1 MLVSNRL
8 KRKAA
13 LMIVVELVFL
23 ALLGVLLTN
32 MQTELSLGDQRE
44 SIGEKLSEMDELL
57 QAADA
62 SGVEITAAFD
72 EENQGKVGSV
82 AFMYQNG
89 VLSGYTRANMQ
100 LARDLLE
107 VDNVLILDA
116 QGHTLAQAGSS
127 PADFTRSR
135 YNQLRTVFDDGEPSA
150 AFEVENGDVCY
161 RYYGARIDDTAMV
174 VVEKDNATLEHRLE
188 SSATLA
194 SALDNVTVGLD
205 GFSFAISAKDYTFL
219 YYPEETVIG
228 QDAIGAGIS
237 VASLEDGSFGWMTVN
252 GQRFYSGV
260 TRVEDVYIL
269 CAVPSEEIY
278 ASCSTTVT
286 IILFAVFAVLT
297 LVITYAFFIIGDR
310 SANEEKKRLAG
321 KVCFGSTVARKIG
334 TVSAIGLVIILIV
347 SFYMQTIYALS
358 RQSMSNSQR
367 LMEVEQRIDQYEAER
382 AELAEEY
389 DALYLNK
396 ARIAA
401 YIIASNPELANRDSL
416 AELSGIL
423 ALESVNVFDQ
433 SGVQIATNSPYTR
446 FTVSDDPEDQ
456 SYEFNKLLLGVDS
469 LVQEAQPDDVSGEF
483 HQYIG
488 VTLRDEENN
497 PDGFVQISVI
507 PSRLEATE
515 NSLEIG
521 NILSGIR
528 MGNGGVIFA
537 VSKADATI
545 AYHPNQRYIGRDAI
559 DYGLTEEQLI
569 DGYTGYITFGNDQ
582 YFASTLETDE
592 HIVFAA
598 TPESAVGS
606 ARLPVT
612 LVAGAASLVALL
624 IVILML
630 CIFRDVPEKAP
641 KAEKARKKYGAAM
654 VDVVMPDGSV
664 KKTESV
670 SSRWRNSFIQ
680 WQEKTPEQKL
690 MSVLR
695 GLLGVF
701 AVLICLAVLMREE
714 IFDSNSVF
722 LFVLDGQW
730 AHGLNIFAVTGSV
743 LIICVASVIAMI
755 LQKILTVMA
764 RTFGAKGET
773 VCRLLKS
780 LVKYVSVIV
789 MLYYCLALL
798 GIDTA
803 TLLASAGILTLI
815 VGLGAQTLVSD
826 ILAGLFIIFE
836 GEFQVGDIVTV
847 GDWTGTVV
855 EIGVRTTKI
864 RDGNQNIKVISNSN
878 VSGIINKT
886 RDYSFTSVDVGIEY
900 SESLERVENILEKEF
915 PNIRARLP
923 KIIDGPFYK
932 GVVALAD
939 NSVILR
945 VVVMCAEGDCGQMQ
959 RDLNRE
965 MKLIF
970 DKYNINIPF
979 PQVVVNQPSVSR
991 KATASEKEQARKFA
1005 EKQRE
1010 LSENIMVE
1018 EEEEER

>member
-1 MLVSNRL
+1 
-8 KRKAA
+8 
-13 LMIVVELVFL
+13 MIVVELVIL

-32 MQTELSLGDQRE
+32 IQVELSLGDQRE
-44 SIGEKLSEMDELL
+44 SIAEKLGEMEGLL

-62 SGVEITAAFD
+62 SGEEITSAFD
-72 EENQGKVGSV
+72 EENRGKVGSL

-89 VLSGYTRANMQ
+89 VLTGYTRANMQ
-100 LARDLLE
+100 AARDLLE

-116 QGHTLAQAGSS
+116 EGRILTQAGSS

-135 YNQLRTVFDDGEPSA
+135 YNQLRTVFDDGEMSE
-150 AFEVENGDVCY
+150 AFEVQHGDVCY
-161 RYYGARIDDTAMV
+161 RYYGARIDEATMA
-174 VVEKDNATLEHRLE
+174 VVEKNAETLYARLE

-194 SALDNVTVGLD
+194 SALDNVTVGLN
-205 GFSFAISAKDYTFL
+205 GFSFAISVKDYTFL
-219 YYPEETVIG
+219 YHPDETLIG
-228 QDAIGAGIS
+228 QDAISAGVS
-237 VASLEDGSFGWMTVN
+237 VASLEEDSFGWLTIN
-252 GQRFYSGV
+252 GQRLYSGV
-260 TRVEDVYIL
+260 TRIDDTYIL
-269 CAVPSEEIY
+269 CAIESEEIY
-278 ASCSTTVT
+278 ASCTTTVT
-286 IILFAVFAVLT
+286 IILFAVFAALT
-297 LVITYAFFIIGDR
+297 LVITYAFFIIGDK
-310 SANEEKKRLAG
+310 SITEEKKHLGRKLR
-321 KVCFGSTVARKIG
+321 FSTTVARKIG
-334 TVSAIGLVIILIV
+334 AVSLIGLVAILIV
-347 SFYMQTIYALS
+347 SFYMQTIYSLS
-358 RQSMSNSQR
+358 RQSMGNTQR
-367 LMEVEQRIDQYEAER
+367 LMEVEQHIDLYEAER
-382 AELAEEY
+382 EELAAEY

-401 YIIASNPELANRDSL
+401 FIIASSPELANRDSL
-416 AELSGIL
+416 ADLSDIL
-423 ALESVNVFDQ
+423 SLESVNVFDQ
-433 SGVQIATNSPYTR
+433 SGVQTATNSPYTR

-469 LVQEAQPDDVSGEF
+469 LVQEAQPDDVSGDF

-488 VTLRDEENN
+488 VTLRDEEGN

-515 NSLEIG
+515 NNLEIS

-537 VSKADATI
+537 VNKADGVL
-545 AYHPNQRYIGRDAI
+545 AYHPNQRYIGRAAA
-559 DYGLTEEQLI
+559 DYGLTEEQLV
-569 DGYTGYITFGNDQ
+569 DGYTGYITFANQ
-582 YFASTLETDE
+582 KYFASTLETE
-592 HIVFAA
+592 AYIIFAA
-598 TPESAVGS
+598 TPDGAMSS

-612 LVAGAASLVALL
+612 LVAGGASLIALL

-630 CIFRDVPEKAP
+630 CLHRDVPEKEP
-641 KAEKARKKYGAAM
+641 KAKKDGKKYGAAM

-664 KKTESV
+664 KKTEAV
-670 SSRWRNSFIQ
+670 SSRWRNSFIA
-680 WQEKTPEQKL
+680 WREKTPEQKL
-690 MSVLR
+690 FSVVR
-695 GLLGVF
+695 VLLGVF
-701 AVLICLAVLMREE
+701 AVLICLAVLMKDE

-722 LFVLDGQW
+722 LFVLNGQW
-730 AHGLNIFAVTGSV
+730 AHGLNIFAVTASIM
-743 LIICVASVIAMI
+743 IICVASVIAMI
-755 LQKILTVMA
+755 VQKALTAMA

-780 LVKYVSVIV
+780 LVKYISVIV

-836 GEFQVGDIVTV
+836 GEFQVGDIVTI

-864 RDGNQNIKVISNSN
+864 QDGNQNIKVISNSN
-878 VSGIINKT
+878 VSGVINKT
-886 RDYSFTSVDVGIEY
+886 RDYSYSSVDIGIEY

-915 PNIRARLP
+915 PNIRAHLP
-923 KIIDGPFYK
+923 NIIDGPFYK

-945 VVVMCAEGDCGQMQ
+945 VVVLCTEGNRAQME

-965 MKLIF
+965 MKLIC
-970 DKYNINIPF
+970 DKYDINIPF
-979 PQVVVNQPSVSR
+979 PQIVVNQPSVPQ
-991 KATASEKEQARKFA
+991 KVTEWEKEKARKFA
-1005 EKQRE
+1005 EAQRE
-1010 LSENIMVE
+1010 LSENIMNEDE
-1018 EEEEER
+1018 EEH